1 MRKFHKT
8 FPLGVVCLFL
18 TFSASAQKKLLESKH
33 GPAISS
39 YLNTS
44 AKTEKL
50 STTDIQNLYISNE
63 TFSEKSGVTN
73 LYLNQYYKGIKL
85 VNVSTSIAVKNNKVF
100 HMAGNMEANISQRIN
115 IIKPSVSP
123 TEAIIKVAGHF
134 KLGSVGDLSLI
145 SASTFKSVYSKGAI
159 SKENIPVEQVF
170 YKTRD
175 REIKLAWDLSILT
188 QDGKHWWSVRLDAT
202 TGEILD
208 INDWTLECYF
218 GDSDHTHRQHNLNSS
233 ANSIPEL
240 FKLSNSVMLDGSQY
254 RVYDLP
260 TESPNHGSRTLV
272 SEPADPLASPRGW
285 HDDNNQPGVEYTTTK
300 GNNVLVYDDSD
311 GTNSKAYSTD
321 GGEFLNFDFPI
332 DFDSQPVVSRDASLT
347 NLFYI
352 NNKVHDIMYHYGFD
366 EASGNF
372 QKSHYVPGN
381 PTGADDAVIAD
392 GLDGSD
398 FNNANF
404 STPPDGFNPRMQIFL
419 WSTSN
424 GNTLTI
430 NNGSL
435 AGSYVGVPAAF
446 GDELPAIDPLTTEL
460 ALTFDDNSGTSTDI
474 NDACDPI
481 IDGANLNG
489 KIAIINR
496 GSCDFSTKVLAV
508 QNEGAV
514 AAIVITDHRPVVIMG
529 AGADGDKVTIP
540 SIMISRTD
548 GDAIIAALQSETISA
563 SLILPPYID
572 GNYDNGVIIHEYGH
586 GISIRLTGGANRANC
601 LRSCTERN
609 SDGQCVDGTYTEQ
622 MGEGWSD
629 WFALM
634 LTMKSTDD
642 GATGRGIGT
651 YDTEQPVDGPGIR
664 PFRYSTDMSVNPLTY
679 NDTNNT
685 LQISAPHGV
694 GSVWCTMLWDLT
706 WSYIDKYGFNPD
718 FYNGTGGN
726 NKVMQIVLDA
736 LKLQPCDP
744 GPGFVDGRDAILA
757 ADMALTGGEDQC
769 MIWEVFAR
777 RGLGVNADQK
787 DSLLRNDQI
796 ENFDTPD
803 TSDPSLAN
811 CTTLSSEEFGTSDY
825 KIYPNPANNLINI
838 KPKMA
843 LGDVTMTLVD
853 INGRTVLHNKTNFN
867 DTVTLD
873 ISGLQTGLYILN
885 IKGDFINTNEKIL
898 IE

>member
-1 MRKFHKT
+1 MRKFYKT
-8 FPLGVVCLFL
+8 IPLGVVCLFL
-18 TFSASAQKKLLESKH
+18 SFSASAQIKLSESKH

-44 AKTEKL
+44 AKTGKL
-50 STTDIQNLYISNE
+50 SATDIQDLYISNE
-63 TFSEKSGVTN
+63 TFSEKTGVTN

-100 HMAGNMEANISQRIN
+100 HMAGTLEANIAQRIN
-115 IIKPSVSP
+115 IVIPSVSP
-123 TEAIIKVAGHF
+123 TEAIAKVANHF
-134 KLGSVGDLSLI
+134 KLGSVGNLNLI
-145 SASTFKSVYSKGAI
+145 STDTNKSVYSKGAI

-170 YKTRD
+170 FKTR
-175 REIKLAWDLSILT
+175 EGNIKLAWDLSILT
-188 QDGKHWWSVRLDAT
+188 QDGKHWWSVRLDAK
-202 TGEILD
+202 TGAILD
-208 INDWTLECYF
+208 INDWTLECTF
-218 GDSDHTHRQHNLNSS
+218 GDNDHANHQHRASS
-233 ANSIPEL
+233 RATTSPEL
-240 FKLSNSVMLDGSQY
+240 FKPNSSIMTDGSQY
-254 RVYDLP
+254 NVYALP
-260 TESPNHGSRTLV
+260 TESPNHGPRTLV
-272 SEPADPLASPRGW
+272 TEPADPLASPFGW
-285 HDDNNQPGVEYTTTK
+285 HDDNGIAGTEYTTTK
-300 GNNVLVYDDSD
+300 GNNVLVYDDSN
-311 GTNSKAYSTD
+311 GTNSIAYSAD
-321 GGEFLNFDFPI
+321 GGASLNFDFPI

-347 NLFYI
+347 NLFYV
-352 NNKVHDIMYHYGFD
+352 NNMVHDIMYYYGFD
-366 EASGNF
+366 EESGNF
-372 QKSHYVPGN
+372 QKTDYAGVN
-381 PTGADDAVIAD
+381 LAGAGDPVIAD

-404 STPPDGFNPRMQIFL
+404 STPPDGNNPRMQMFL
-419 WSTSN
+419 WNTSN

-435 AGSYVGVPAAF
+435 AGSYVGIPAAF
-446 GDELPAIDPLTTEL
+446 GDELPAIDPLTAEL

-481 IDGANLNG
+481 IDGASLNG

-496 GSCDFSTKVLAV
+496 GSCDFGTKILAV

-514 AAIVITDHRPVVIMG
+514 AAIVITDDRPVVIMG
-529 AGADGDKVTIP
+529 AGDDGDQVTIP
-540 SIMISRTD
+540 SIMISRAD
-548 GDAIIAALQSETISA
+548 GVAIIAALRFETISA
-563 SLILPPYID
+563 SLVLPPYID
-572 GNYDNGVIIHEYGH
+572 GSYDNGVIIHEYGH
-586 GISIRLTGGANRANC
+586 GISIRLTGGAKEVNC
-601 LRSCTERN
+601 LRTCTERD
-609 SDGQCVDGTYTEQ
+609 SDGKCVEGTYTEQ

-634 LTMKSTDD
+634 LTMKSTDN
-642 GATGRGIGT
+642 GATGRGIAT
-651 YDTEQPVDGPGIR
+651 YDAEQPINGPGIR

-685 LQISAPHGV
+685 VQISAPHGV

-706 WSYIDKYGFNPD
+706 WSYIDKYGFDPD

-726 NKVMQIVLDA
+726 NKIMQIVLDA
-736 LKLQPCDP
+736 LKLQPCEP

-757 ADMALTGGEDQC
+757 ADLALTGGQDQC
-769 MIWEVFAR
+769 MIWDVFAR
-777 RGLGVNADQK
+777 RGLGVNADQQ

-853 INGRTVLHNKTNFN
+853 INGRTVLQNKTNFN

-885 IKGDFINTNEKIL
+885 INGDFINTNEKIL